1 MASKKINKLT
11 IQNLITD
18 AFTYG
23 LGSGVQKILNLVL
36 IFFISKELTVEQFG
50 IFDFYLIFSNLIVM
64 ILVFGQDQAIARLF
78 YNYNS
83 FKQRQKLISE
93 SFFFQL
99 FLSIIF
105 LPLNIFLLNLIS
117 TIYKIN
123 LYEQKLGI
131 AVSLLIFFLIIFNF
145 CINILRWDFKKNLFI
160 IGIIGNSLLALVT
173 IFYLKFNGT
182 LNIINIFYCY
192 IIANLVLSFFLF
204 TKIKKWIKFPTEI
217 YYLKEIFKYGIP
229 LGLISIL
236 TSSLIFIERS
246 VILNYFT
253 EYHLGIYAIAGK
265 LALIVFFFVQSF
277 QLSWG
282 PFVFKTYKEK
292 KIIDKY
298 NVIVKIFIFSTITIL
313 FSVCFWSETLIK
325 LLSSEKYLDAKNL
338 IFPLSLAFII
348 LGLGNIINIGIKLA
362 KRSELNLISNLIF
375 FLSTISLFYLFT
387 LNNYFTGIAW
397 SIVLGQVILIT
408 VEFYF
413 AQKVFPMKWKF
424 FKSIFILLI
433 LLVFFNFL
441 FQYEFQ
447 FLHKTLVYLS
457 INFLFFFGFYL
468 TIIKHEKNFLKKKI
482 SN

>member
-1 MASKKINKLT
+1 MVSKKINKLT
-11 IQNLITD
+11 INNLVSD

-23 LGSGVQKILNLVL
+23 LGSGVQKILSLVL

-83 FKQRQKLISE
+83 FNQRQKLISE
-93 SFFFQL
+93 SFFFQI

-123 LYEQKLGI
+123 FYEQKLGI
-131 AVSLLIFFLIIFNF
+131 AISFLIFLLIIFNF

-160 IGIIGNSLLALVT
+160 IGIVGNSLLSLIT
-173 IFYLKFNGT
+173 IFYLKYNASVS
-182 LNIINIFYCY
+182 IINIFYCY
-192 IIANLVLSFFLF
+192 IISNLVLSLFLF
-204 TKIKKWIKFPTEI
+204 SKIKKWIKLPTKI
-217 YYLKEIFKYGIP
+217 HYLKEIFKYGIP
-229 LGLISIL
+229 LGLISII

-298 NVIVKIFIFSTITIL
+298 NLIVKIFIFSTIIIL
-313 FSVCFWSETLIK
+313 FSVCFWSESLIK
-325 LLSSEKYLDAKNL
+325 LLSSEKYLEAKNL

-375 FLSTISLFYLFT
+375 FISTILLFYFFT
-387 LNNYFTGIAW
+387 LKKYFLGIAW
-397 SIVLGQVILIT
+397 SIFFGQVILIII
-408 VEFYF
+408 EFYF
-413 AQKVFPMKWKF
+413 AQKVFPMKWKL
-424 FKSIFILLI
+424 FKSILILLI
-433 LLVFFNFL
+433 FLLFFYFL

-447 FLHKTLVYLS
+447 TIHKILIYLI
-457 INFLFFFGFYL
+457 INFLTCFSFYW
-468 TIIKHEKNFLKKKI
+468 TIIKKEKIFKLN
-482 SN
+482 

>member
-1 MASKKINKLT
+1 MVSKKINKLT
-11 IQNLITD
+11 IHNLVSD

-23 LGSGVQKILNLVL
+23 LGSGVQKILSLLL

-83 FKQRQKLISE
+83 FNQRQKLISE

-105 LPLNIFLLNLIS
+105 LPLNILLLNLIS

-123 LYEQKLGI
+123 FYEQKLGI
-131 AVSLLIFFLIIFNF
+131 AVSFLIFLLIIFNF

-160 IGIIGNSLLALVT
+160 IGIVGNSLLSLIA
-173 IFYLKFNGT
+173 IFFLKFNGS

-192 IIANLVLSFFLF
+192 IISNIILSFFLF
-204 TKIKKWIKFPTEI
+204 AKIKKWIKFPKKI

-246 VILNYFT
+246 VILNYFS

-277 QLSWG
+277 HLSWG

-292 KIIDKY
+292 KIVNKY
-298 NVIVKIFIFSTITIL
+298 NLIVKIFIFSTIIIL
-313 FSVCFWSETLIK
+313 FSVCFWSESLIK
-325 LLSSEKYLDAKNL
+325 LLSSEKYLEAKNL
-338 IFPLSLAFII
+338 IFPLSLSFII

-375 FLSTISLFYLFT
+375 FLSTILLFYFFT
-387 LNNYFTGIAW
+387 INNYFLGIAW
-397 SIVLGQVILIT
+397 SIVLGQLILVII
-408 VEFYF
+408 EFYF

-424 FKSIFILLI
+424 FKSIFILMIILI
-433 LLVFFNFL
+433 FFHFL
-441 FQYEFQ
+441 FQYKFENTHKILI
-447 FLHKTLVYLS
+447 FLI
-457 INFLFFFGFYL
+457 INFLFFFSFYW
-468 TIIKHEKNFLKKKI
+468 TIIKQKFN
-482 SN
+482 

>member
-1 MASKKINKLT
+1 MVSKKINKLT
-11 IQNLITD
+11 IHNLVSD

-23 LGSGVQKILNLVL
+23 LGSGVQKILSLLL

-83 FKQRQKLISE
+83 FNQRQKLISE

-105 LPLNIFLLNLIS
+105 LPLNILLLNLIS

-123 LYEQKLGI
+123 FYEQKLGI
-131 AVSLLIFFLIIFNF
+131 AVSFLIFLLIIFNF

-160 IGIIGNSLLALVT
+160 IGIVGNSLLSLIA
-173 IFYLKFNGT
+173 IFFLKFNGS

-192 IIANLVLSFFLF
+192 IISNIILSFFLF
-204 TKIKKWIKFPTEI
+204 AKIKKWIKFPKKI

-229 LGLISIL
+229 LGLTSIL

-246 VILNYFT
+246 VILNYFS

-277 QLSWG
+277 HLSWG

-292 KIIDKY
+292 KIVNKY
-298 NVIVKIFIFSTITIL
+298 NLIVKIFIFSTIIIL
-313 FSVCFWSETLIK
+313 FSVCFWSESLIK
-325 LLSSEKYLDAKNL
+325 LLSSEKYLEAKNL
-338 IFPLSLAFII
+338 IFPLSLSFII

-375 FLSTISLFYLFT
+375 FLSTILLFYFFT
-387 LNNYFTGIAW
+387 INNYFLGIAW
-397 SIVLGQVILIT
+397 SIVLGQLILVII
-408 VEFYF
+408 EFYF

-424 FKSIFILLI
+424 FKSIFILMIILI
-433 LLVFFNFL
+433 FFHFL
-441 FQYEFQ
+441 FQYKFENTHKILI
-447 FLHKTLVYLS
+447 FLI
-457 INFLFFFGFYL
+457 INFLFFFSFYW
-468 TIIKHEKNFLKKKI
+468 TIIKQKFN
-482 SN
+482 

>member
-1 MASKKINKLT
+1 MSKKINNLT
-11 IQNLITD
+11 ISNLVSD

-23 LGSGVQKILNLVL
+23 LGSGIQKILNLVL

-83 FKQRQKLISE
+83 FNQRQKLISE
-93 SFFFQL
+93 SFFFQI

-105 LPLNIFLLNLIS
+105 LPLNIFLINLIS
-117 TIYKIN
+117 NIYKIN
-123 LYEQKLGI
+123 IYEQKLGI
-131 AVSLLIFFLIIFNF
+131 AVSFLIFLLIIFNF

-160 IGIIGNSLLALVT
+160 IGIVGNSLLSLITV
-173 IFYLKFNGT
+173 FYLKYNGEIS
-182 LNIINIFYCY
+182 IINIFYCY
-192 IIANLVLSFFLF
+192 IIANLILSLFLLA
-204 TKIKKWIKFPTEI
+204 KIKKWIKFPTKI

-292 KIIDKY
+292 EIIDKY
-298 NVIVKIFIFSTITIL
+298 NTIVKIFIFSTTIIL
-313 FSVCFWSETLIK
+313 FSVCFWSESLIK

-348 LGLGNIINIGIKLA
+348 LGLGNIINVGIKLA

-375 FLSTISLFYLFT
+375 FLSTILLFYFFT
-387 LNNYFTGIAW
+387 LNKYFLGIAW
-397 SIVLGQVILIT
+397 SIVLGQLILIII
-408 VEFYF
+408 EFYF
-413 AQKVFPMKWKF
+413 AQKVFPMRWKF
-424 FKSIFILLI
+424 YKSIFILLI
-433 LLVFFNFL
+433 FLLFINYL

-447 FLHKTLVYLS
+447 TIHKTLIYLT
-457 INFLFFFGFYL
+457 INFFSFFGFYWI
-468 TIIKHEKNFLKKKI
+468 IIKKRKNLKF
-482 SN
+482 N

>member
-1 MASKKINKLT
+1 MVSKKINSLT
-11 IQNLITD
+11 IHNLVSD

-83 FKQRQKLISE
+83 FNQRQNLISE
-93 SFFFQL
+93 SFYFQL

-105 LPLNIFLLNLIS
+105 IPLNIFLLNLIS
-117 TIYKIN
+117 SIYEIN
-123 LYEQKLGI
+123 FYNQELGI
-131 AVSLLIFFLIIFNF
+131 TLSSLIFLLIIFNF

-160 IGIIGNSLLALVT
+160 IGIVGNSFLSLITV
-173 IFYLKFNGT
+173 FYLKFNGT
-182 LNIINIFYCY
+182 INIINIFNCY
-192 IIANLVLSFFLF
+192 IIANLVLTLFLF
-204 TKIKKWIKFPTEI
+204 VKIKKWIKFPKKI
-217 YYLKEIFKYGIP
+217 YYLKKIFKYGIP

-265 LALIVFFFVQSF
+265 LALIVFFFIQSF

-292 KIIDKY
+292 EIIDKY
-298 NVIVKIFIFSTITIL
+298 NIILKIFIFSTTIIL

-348 LGLGNIINIGIKLA
+348 LGLGNIINVGIKLA

-375 FLSTISLFYLFT
+375 FLSTILLFYFFT
-387 LNNYFTGIAW
+387 LNNYFLGIAW
-397 SIVLGQVILIT
+397 SIVLGQLVLIII
-408 VEFYF
+408 EFYF

-424 FKSIFILLI
+424 YKSIFILLI
-433 LLVFFNFL
+433 FLLFLHFL

-447 FLHKTLVYLS
+447 TIHKTIIYLT
-457 INFLFFFGFYL
+457 INFFGFFCFYW
-468 TIIKHEKNFLKKKI
+468 TIIKKEKI
-482 SN
+482 